1 MWATSWP
8 TTNRALAP
16 GPLFLRRSLAACLFA
31 LCCANLPGAI
41 RNAAAAA
48 EDGPAAQT
56 AAASALAYRVV
67 VEAPRA
73 IKDAVEGAL
82 DLVRWQGYED
92 MTEDLLDRLI
102 VEAIA
107 QAKEAAATV
116 GYFSAHV
123 DIAVERPS
131 ERAAAPLTLR
141 VAIEPGAA
149 TRIASVRV
157 SVTGPALDDPA
168 GSAAIA
174 KAQREWLLP
183 VGDVFRQAAWNA
195 AKARAVAT
203 IAASPYASATIGA
216 SEARI
221 DPDGEIADLEL
232 TITSGPPFRFGTLD
246 VEGLSR
252 YDAAL
257 VTNFSTIERG
267 ERYDEARLDQFIR
280 RLNTS
285 GYFASVQAAIDR
297 DPAHADAAGVHIN
310 VIEAPPRRFEAGLAF
325 TTDTRLRG
333 NFRYSDV
340 NIDRHALQFAVE
352 GRADAKIQRLDV
364 RATRPPKS
372 AGWLDSYRAGT
383 ERTDISNLTT
393 HTYAVGATR
402 ATLEERDRT
411 AYSLTFY
418 DDDQRPANDARTHS
432 RALYAEIE
440 RTWRNV
446 DDLLAP
452 TRGYMIDI
460 QLGGAAPGL
469 ATRALARGIVKFA
482 AWIPVGRVNVINVR
496 AEAGIVG
503 ADTRDGIPSVL
514 LFRTGG
520 DTTVRGYAFESLGVR
535 KGDAIVGGRYYAIA
549 SVEATHYF
557 TPTWGAAAFVD
568 AGNANDDLKSFRPVL
583 GYGVGARVKTPIG
596 PLRIDVA
603 YGQDTRDVRL
613 HLSVGLTF

>member
-1 MWATSWP
+1 MLHRYRQWRSTSRRCLRPSAPPSHHGPARRPPNSTRRHARATWVWATSWP

-102 VEAIA
+102 V
-107 QAKEAAATV
+107 
-116 GYFSAHV
+116 
-123 DIAVERPS
+123 D
-131 ERAAAPLTLR
+131 
-141 VAIEPGAA
+141 
-149 TRIASVRV
+149 
-157 SVTGPALDDPA
+157 
-168 GSAAIA
+168 AIA

-232 TITSGPPFRFGTLD
+232 TITSGPQFCLGTLD

-257 VTNFSTIERG
+257 VTNFSTIEPG

-333 NFRYSDV
+333 NFR
-340 NIDRHALQFAVE
+340 
-352 GRADAKIQRLDV
+352 
-364 RATRPPKS
+364 
-372 AGWLDSYRAGT
+372 
-383 ERTDISNLTT
+383 
-393 HTYAVGATR
+393 
-402 ATLEERDRT
+402 
-411 AYSLTFY
+411 
-418 DDDQRPANDARTHS
+418 
-432 RALYAEIE
+432 
-440 RTWRNV
+440 
-446 DDLLAP
+446 
-452 TRGYMIDI
+452 
-460 QLGGAAPGL
+460 
-469 ATRALARGIVKFA
+469 
-482 AWIPVGRVNVINVR
+482 
-496 AEAGIVG
+496 
-503 ADTRDGIPSVL
+503 
-514 LFRTGG
+514 
-520 DTTVRGYAFESLGVR
+520 
-535 KGDAIVGGRYYAIA
+535 
-549 SVEATHYF
+549 
-557 TPTWGAAAFVD
+557 
-568 AGNANDDLKSFRPVL
+568 
-583 GYGVGARVKTPIG
+583 
-596 PLRIDVA
+596 
-603 YGQDTRDVRL
+603 
-613 HLSVGLTF
+613 